1 MAISFEKRRHIDSG
15 EGPVNTRAMDMDD
28 NLPLRGSDPL
38 KLLLR
43 EDLDPLSIDEL
54 KERIELLK
62 GVIARC
68 EAKIGAASSHRSAA
82 DALFRKG

>member
-1 MAISFEKRRHIDSG
+1 
-15 EGPVNTRAMDMDD
+15 MDD

-38 KLLLR
+38 KQLLR

-62 GVIARC
+62 AEIARC
-68 EAKIGAASSHRSAA
+68 EAKIGAASSHRNAA

>member
-1 MAISFEKRRHIDSG
+1 
-15 EGPVNTRAMDMDD
+15 MDIDD

-38 KLLLR
+38 SQLIR

-54 KERIELLK
+54 QARIETLK
-62 GVIARC
+62 AEIQRC
-68 EAKIGAASSHRSAA
+68 ETKIGAASSHRNAA

>member
-1 MAISFEKRRHIDSG
+1 
-15 EGPVNTRAMDMDD
+15 MDMDD

-38 KLLLR
+38 KQLLR

-62 GVIARC
+62 AEIARC
-68 EAKIGAASSHRSAA
+68 EAKIGAASSHRNAA

>member
-1 MAISFEKRRHIDSG
+1 
-15 EGPVNTRAMDMDD
+15 MDD

-38 KLLLR
+38 KQLLR

-62 GVIARC
+62 TEIARC
-68 EAKIGAASSHRSAA
+68 EAKVGTASSHRSAA